1 MGKFLGMS
9 IIFFSQK
16 MSWASEPMAIGL
28 GGFIDLPFG
37 AKSSSNSLTTTA
49 AAIRAK
55 AHGKCIDE
63 TNLQSEKRRLL
74 AAFACCVHW

>member
-1 MGKFLGMS
+1 MNFTIMGKFLGMS

-37 AKSSSNSLTTTA
+37 AKSSSNSTQQFEQKLVENALTRR
-49 AAIRAK
+49 I
-55 AHGKCIDE
+55 C
-63 TNLQSEKRRLL
+63 NLRRLL
-74 AAFACCVHW
+74 PVVHWC